1 MGTYPDGIY
10 LYEDREDVNKMK
22 EELIK
27 KEKTFTTMNKVGNLL
42 TQIGSPVL
50 VGSLVSPFDIEGPVV
65 EIISGI
71 VLVVGTLMKK
81 ISLDELEKLEA
92 IKNNGEYGSLK
103 ITKNFDKE
111 DLESIRKT
119 FEQIR
124 IKSENK
130 KKNISR

>member
-27 KEKTFTTMNKVGNLL
+27 KEKTFATMNKIGNLL
-42 TQIGSPVL
+42 TQIGSPVF
-50 VGSLVSPFDIEGPVV
+50 VGSLVSPFDIEGPTI
-65 EIISGI
+65 EIISAV

-92 IKNNGEYGSLK
+92 IKNNGVVGSSKL
-103 ITKNFDKE
+103 TSNFDQQDIE
-111 DLESIRKT
+111 NIRKT
-119 FEQIR
+119 FDDIR
-124 IKSENK
+124 TKSK
-130 KKNISR
+130 RR

>member
-10 LYEDREDVNKMK
+10 FYESREDVNKMK
-22 EELIK
+22 EELQK

-50 VGSLVSPFDIEGPVV
+50 VGSLVSPFDIEGPVI

-71 VLVVGTLMKK
+71 VLIVGTIMKK

-92 IKNNGEYGSLK
+92 VKSNGVVGSTK
-103 ITKNFDKE
+103 ITSNIDQV
-111 DLESIRKT
+111 DIDNIRKT
-119 FEQIR
+119 FDEIR
-124 IKSENK
+124 FKSQNK
-130 KKNISR
+130 KQR

>member
-42 TQIGSPVL
+42 TQIGSPVF
-50 VGSLVSPFDIEGPVV
+50 VGSLVSPFDIEGPTI
-65 EIISGI
+65 EIISAV

-92 IKNNGEYGSLK
+92 IKNNGVVGSSKL
-103 ITKNFDKE
+103 TSNFDQQDIE
-111 DLESIRKT
+111 NIRKT
-119 FEQIR
+119 FDDIR
-124 IKSENK
+124 TKSK
-130 KKNISR
+130 RR